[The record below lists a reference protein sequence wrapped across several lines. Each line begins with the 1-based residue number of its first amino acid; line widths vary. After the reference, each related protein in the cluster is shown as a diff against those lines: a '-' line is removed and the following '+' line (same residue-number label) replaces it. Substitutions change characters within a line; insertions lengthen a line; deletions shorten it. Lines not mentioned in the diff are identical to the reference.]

1 MHNKFCIIDNET
13 VITGSFNWSK
23 TAVLHFE
30 NIVVVKNDLKLVKSY
45 LREFYDIKDFYHYE
59 NKNKIS
65 CHANA
70 CEAGA
75 YNLAILGAESGKY
88 DESYIEVWNVCL
100 SKENSAVKLTD
111 EYAQYLHTH
120 LGIKDDYYDIYID
133 YNAEYDKD
141 IMLSE
146 FNRERQIFIDAHQYF
161 HNTFKVPINAVGQV
175 VMTNPNE
182 HIEYGQEPEYIIDII
197 WRDMYFR
204 KLIPSEIYDDGYYFS
219 SEIISNHI

>member
-1 MHNKFCIIDNET
+1 M
-13 VITGSFNWSK
+13 
-23 TAVLHFE
+23 
-30 NIVVVKNDLKLVKSY
+30 
-45 LREFYDIKDFYHYE
+45 
-59 NKNKIS
+59 
-65 CHANA
+65 
-70 CEAGA
+70 
-75 YNLAILGAESGKY
+75 
-88 DESYIEVWNVCL
+88 